1 MSSPHSNFAIP
12 SPESP
17 DCLLATDIDRTDGVA
32 SQCAVAPVEVEP
44 TSSPGDQGEADV
56 ETSGAAAFRGK
67 NERQH
72 REAWV
77 RYELLTMYRSLQAS
91 GLSPD
96 AAADRVKSV
105 GRGGSRASLDRWAA
119 AYDRAGF
126 AGLLDRRE
134 NAGRPRKYELTEN
147 EVASLRAVY
156 LRTNRTETSG
166 SVPETIRTAA
176 RSGILRPELAEA
188 FLERARTGRMV
199 PESLARDIAVSAAA
213 VKQFR
218 NPTDAGLDY
227 LNSPGALMWITHPS
241 GRRSFAKAGDII
253 EADDA
258 TVNFPVCVPWEIGGD
273 ACSER
278 WGVRVARFQWLVTI
292 DRATR
297 YVPGWS
303 YTMRPRSS
311 YRAEDIVALFHG
323 VFQQHGIWK
332 RACLERGS
340 WESNLVEAML
350 DQLGVERMTA
360 WSPHQKPFIEG
371 LFNLMW
377 TKLSDVGGQVGRYQ
391 GEEEATAKV
400 LVSCQRG
407 STDPRRHFP
416 MLGQAIEAFRRATA
430 ERNAQPVTSKHWG
443 TWVPEERW
451 LAQLADARTTSR
463 LRQLPADA
471 AWMFAPEA
479 REWTVKG
486 NTVGGS
492 IQIMEGLSVRFDFAA
507 DWLVEF
513 DGYKVRAH
521 FDPSAPKAEATIV
534 LVQSAKSRKPGEV
547 LGTAYQVNETARY
560 ARQAMGWGNEEDI
573 GRDQRKQAASALR
586 REVRT
591 IVAGGQTGLSVTHV
605 RDGLGNQA
613 QIVSGTTSTMT
624 PAPSPAPAD
633 PQPAPGRESAP
644 VARIRRS
651 SNPFQ
656 PATATDFDKARERLA
671 RLKAAQE
678 AATA

>member
-1 MSSPHSNFAIP
+1 
-12 SPESP
+12 
-17 DCLLATDIDRTDGVA
+17 
-32 SQCAVAPVEVEP
+32 
-44 TSSPGDQGEADV
+44 
-56 ETSGAAAFRGK
+56 
-67 NERQH
+67 
-72 REAWV
+72 
-77 RYELLTMYRSLQAS
+77 
-91 GLSPD
+91 
-96 AAADRVKSV
+96 
-105 GRGGSRASLDRWAA
+105 
-119 AYDRAGF
+119 
-126 AGLLDRRE
+126 
-134 NAGRPRKYELTEN
+134 
-147 EVASLRAVY
+147 
-156 LRTNRTETSG
+156 
-166 SVPETIRTAA
+166 
-176 RSGILRPELAEA
+176 
-188 FLERARTGRMV
+188 
-199 PESLARDIAVSAAA
+199 
-213 VKQFR
+213 
-218 NPTDAGLDY
+218 
-227 LNSPGALMWITHPS
+227 
-241 GRRSFAKAGDII
+241 
-253 EADDA
+253 
-258 TVNFPVCVPWEIGGD
+258 
-273 ACSER
+273 
-278 WGVRVARFQWLVTI
+278 
-292 DRATR
+292 
-297 YVPGWS
+297 
-303 YTMRPRSS
+303 MRPRSS

-350 DQLGVERMTA
+350 DQLGVERLTA

-391 GEEEATAKV
+391 GEEEATAKI
-400 LVSCQRG
+400 LTSCQRG
-407 STDPRRHFP
+407 TTDPRKHFP
-416 MLGQAIEAFRRATA
+416 MLGHAIEAFRRATA
-430 ERNAQPVTSKHWG
+430 ERNTQPVTSKHWG

-451 LAQLADARTTSR
+451 LAQQADARTTGR

-534 LVQSAKSRKPGEV
+534 LVQSAKTRKPGEV

-560 ARQAMGWGNEEDI
+560 ARQAMGWGTDDDI
-573 GRDQRKQAASALR
+573 GRDQRKSAASALR

-591 IVAGGQTGLSVTHV
+591 IVAGGHTGLSVTHV

-613 QIVSGTTSTMT
+613 QIVSGTTAAMT
-624 PAPSPAPAD
+624 PTPSTPPAD
-633 PQPAPGRESAP
+633 AQPAPGREAAPAKP

-656 PATATDFDKARERLA
+656 PATASDFDKARERQA